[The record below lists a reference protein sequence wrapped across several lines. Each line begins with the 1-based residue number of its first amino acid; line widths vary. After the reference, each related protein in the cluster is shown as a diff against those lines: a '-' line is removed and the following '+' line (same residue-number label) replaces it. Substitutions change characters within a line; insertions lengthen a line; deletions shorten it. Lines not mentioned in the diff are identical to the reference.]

1 MYGVKASR
9 SWLPV
14 FLLLPGLTAGQA
26 PASTNAPDEIIVI
39 GRQPGP
45 PLWRVLDGDRVLW
58 IFPRLTPVPKGMV
71 WESDKVAA
79 VIAQAEE
86 MIELPNIGAD
96 VSPRLYLNPVNL
108 VRGMRLA
115 KKLSRDPAGRT
126 LPQQLPPELYSR
138 FRAIEAKYFPK
149 DSERLEEL
157 RPALAAG
164 RMVGIVQSKEGLVG
178 DDDIQKT
185 IARLIRRNRDAT
197 RTAIEVKIDLQG
209 GFGDLA
215 KRAEQLTASLDPAL
229 ELECFESQ
237 LRRMENDIDTM
248 RRRANSWARGY
259 VDDFR
264 GVALPGGE
272 DDSCRAL
279 VLSSSERSVLV
290 EARAKL
296 ESLWLTNAVRALRTH
311 RTTFAILPIADLLR
325 SDGPIAQLKAR
336 GYEVREP

>member
-1 MYGVKASR
+1 M
-9 SWLPV
+9 
-14 FLLLPGLTAGQA
+14 LLLSPGLVVAQGPAG
-26 PASTNAPDEIIVI
+26 TNAPDEIVVI

-58 IFPRLTPVPKGMV
+58 IFPQLAPVPKGMV

-86 MIELPNIGAD
+86 LLELPNIGAD

-108 VRGMRLA
+108 FRGMRLA

-126 LPQQLPPELYSR
+126 LQQQLTSELYAR

-149 DSERLEEL
+149 DSDRLEEL

-164 RMVGIVQSKEGLVG
+164 RMVGIVQSKEGLVA

-185 IARLIRRNRDAT
+185 IARLVRRNRDVK
-197 RTAIEVKIDLQG
+197 RTAIEVKIDLEG

-229 ELECFESQ
+229 ERECFESQ
-237 LRRMENDIDTM
+237 LGRMENDLDKM
-248 RRRANSWARGY
+248 RRRANSWARGS
-259 VDDFR
+259 VEDFR

-296 ESLWLTNAVRALRTH
+296 ESLWQENALRALHTH
-311 RTTFAILPIADLLR
+311 RATFAILPIADLLR
-325 SDGPIAQLKAR
+325 SDGPIAQLRAR

>member
-1 MYGVKASR
+1 MSGVKPSR
-9 SWLPV
+9 ALLLV
-14 FLLLPGLTAGQA
+14 FLLLPGLAAAQGA
-26 PASTNAPDEIIVI
+26 ASSNAPDEIIVT

-45 PLWRVLDGDRVLW
+45 PLWRVLDADRVLW
-58 IFPRLTPVPKGMV
+58 IFPQLAPVPKGMV
-71 WESDKVAA
+71 WESEKVAA
-79 VIAQAEE
+79 VIAQAQEVL
-86 MIELPNIGAD
+86 ELPNIGAD
-96 VSPRLYLNPVNL
+96 VPPRLYLNPINL

-115 KKLSRDPAGRT
+115 KKLTRDPAGRT
-126 LPQQLPPELYSR
+126 LEQQVPPELYSR

-149 DSERLEEL
+149 DSDRLEEL
-157 RPALAAG
+157 RPALAGG

-185 IARLIRRNRDAT
+185 LARLIRRNRDVV
-197 RTAIEVKIDLQG
+197 RTAIEVKIELKG

-215 KRAEQLTASLDPAL
+215 KRAEELTASLDPAL
-229 ELECFESQ
+229 ELDCFESQ
-237 LRRMENDIDTM
+237 LRRMENDIDKM

-279 VLSSSERSVLV
+279 VLSSSERSVVV

-296 ESLWLTNAVRALRTH
+296 ESLWLTNAVRALHTH
-311 RTTFAILPIADLLR
+311 RTTFAILPIAELLR
-325 SDGPIAQLKAR
+325 SDGPIAQLEAR